1 MLQLKLTTQE
11 GTGASLRC
19 NKASIGQEQE
29 WGLPRDTPKHLRAR
43 PHWCPR
49 ERMCQGQKPEVGPG
63 SPLRPEP
70 KAQGDAQSIEA
81 WARPARTTSA
91 SFLSLFSPLY
101 AIRSSSP
108 MTGFPQ
114 PSLLSTYWKI
124 APAQFPRQKPL
135 PPLVKGFVV
144 AGNPCTNFP
153 TAVGVLTVA
162 WP

>member
-91 SFLSLFSPLY
+91 SFLSLFSPSLCY
-101 AIRSSSP
+101 KVIFPNDWLSPTITSLHLLEDSSCPVPTPEATSSSSKRVR
-108 MTGFPQ
+108 GC
-114 PSLLSTYWKI
+114 W
-124 APAQFPRQKPL
+124 
-135 PPLVKGFVV
+135 
-144 AGNPCTNFP
+144 
-153 TAVGVLTVA
+153 
-162 WP
+162 